1 MLEGTFPNI
10 TAVDENDEVV
20 GYFQLFDAIAQG
32 LTRRIAAV
40 FVLDENGRVLIQR
53 RSTHVLS
60 PNLLDF
66 SAAGHVNEG
75 DDYLATAQSELKEE
89 LGVSGVTLTLLSP
102 PFLTSGYFN
111 GIFKTV
117 FSKDTTITINK
128 DEVEKVFWVSVAE
141 LEEMIV
147 LHPQQFSETFLAIW
161 AKVRDKIT
169 L

>member
-1 MLEGTFPNI
+1 MLEGKFPNI
-10 TAVDENDEVV
+10 TAVDEHDQVV
-20 GYFQLFDAIAQG
+20 GYFQLFDAIAKG

-40 FVLDENGRVLIQR
+40 FVLDEDGRVLLQR
-53 RSTHVLS
+53 RSTQVLS

-75 DDYLATAQSELKEE
+75 NDYLTTAQSETSEE
-89 LGVSGVTLTLLSP
+89 LGLNELPLVPVMP
-102 PFLTSGYFN
+102 PFSTPGYFSAV
-111 GIFKTV
+111 FKTV
-117 FSKDTTITINK
+117 ISKETTITINK

-147 LHPQQFSETFLAIW
+147 LHPKQFSETFLAVW
-161 AKVRDKIT
+161 VKVRDKIT